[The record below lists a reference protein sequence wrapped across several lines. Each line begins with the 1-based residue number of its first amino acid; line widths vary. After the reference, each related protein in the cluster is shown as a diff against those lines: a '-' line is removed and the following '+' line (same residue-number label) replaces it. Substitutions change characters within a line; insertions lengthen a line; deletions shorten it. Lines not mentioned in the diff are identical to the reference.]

1 MPRVWRKARR
11 GLGAMLSV
19 LDGQQIDPSARG
31 VDAVNLHAHAV
42 ADPDR
47 RAAARAVE
55 DRALLVELPP
65 FAAQLAHRQHP
76 LVAVAE
82 EDERAGADHAGHLA
96 LVRLLPALLEQLALE
111 QERARDVVGG
121 ALDAHRVALARRA
134 PVAGARQ
141 AGRSRG
147 LLPAADGAQQRAVAD
162 EVGVAADRR
171 GEVAVVR
178 EPEPGVAEV

>member
-1 MPRVWRKARR
+1 
-11 GLGAMLSV
+11 
-19 LDGQQIDPSARG
+19 
-31 VDAVNLHAHAV
+31 
-42 ADPDR
+42 
-47 RAAARAVE
+47 
-55 DRALLVELPP
+55 
-65 FAAQLAHRQHP
+65 
-76 LVAVAE
+76 
-82 EDERAGADHAGHLA
+82 A

-178 EPEPGVAEV
+178 EPEPGVAEVRRVVARLLERAQHEAAQADPALAGARDVLLDEPRTLGDRLGRLLRREAIPPARRRRRDVERGELRDEPL